1 MSDVIDVGSGLIAV
15 GVSHG
20 QAAVW
25 TSPDGVVWSRVPHD
39 EALFGAPIP
48 TEVLGRASDH
58 GVRYGMT
65 AVAAGP
71 SGLVAVG
78 ADGPDNAAPEDGI
91 VWIAEPK

>member
-25 TSPDGVVWSRVPHD
+25 TSPDGVAWSRVPHD
-39 EALFGAPIP
+39 EALFGAPISP
-48 TEVLGRASDH
+48 ERLAQAADQGA
-58 GVRYGMT
+58 RYGMT

-78 ADGPDNAAPEDGI
+78 SDGSVGGPPDDAI